1 MKQKT
6 HSSERVFYLLCGVL
20 LVVAGLWSS
29 VGGVLHPATGD
40 PALGAGGSI
49 EYWFN
54 FAAVTAGFASW
65 EGVHVSIM
73 AGRILMALGSVGLF
87 WLLREKGE
95 EQFSSLALIGIGMGA
110 TLWAI
115 AFIFDG
121 YVSLAQAEAVM
132 RETDAAHRAGAI
144 AGLRG
149 AETVLNRAGLVG
161 ITIFGLG
168 QASFGASILA
178 AGIGPN
184 GALARPL
191 RLIMGSAGIVLGLF
205 PALGWLTGML
215 TPSPFNS
222 PLWRPFASLIVVW
235 FIVVGLALVYR
246 AIWDRQASLI
256 TT

>member
-1 MKQKT
+1 MKQET
-6 HSSERVFYLLCGVL
+6 TSSERLFYLLCGIL
-20 LVVAGLWSS
+20 LIVAGLWSS

-40 PALGAGGSI
+40 PALGAAGSI

-54 FAAVTAGFASW
+54 FAAVTAGFATW

-73 AGRILMALGSVGLF
+73 AGRVLMALGAVGLF
-87 WLLREKGE
+87 WLLRERGE
-95 EQFSSLALIGIGMGA
+95 MQFSSLALIALGMGA
-110 TLWAI
+110 TLWAV

-121 YVSLAQAEAVM
+121 YVSLAQAQAVM
-132 RETDAAHRAGAI
+132 REMDEAHRAGAI

-168 QASFGASILA
+168 QAAFGASILTV
-178 AGIGPN
+178 GIWPDGS
-184 GALARPL
+184 LARPL
-191 RLIMGSAGIVLGLF
+191 RLIVGIAGVVLGLF
-205 PALGWLTGML
+205 PIVGWLTGML

-235 FIVVGLALVYR
+235 FIAVGIALVRR
-246 AIWDRQASLI
+246 AWRKAG
-256 TT
+256 